1 MKEDQPVIIIMSVL
15 DKLPITFWE
24 EIQTDYKKYKKG
36 GISLDEC
43 FERQRELS
51 LLQIEKIK
59 KEQEMKFEKNK
70 RAEAIFE
77 KIKARSLE
85 KVKKKEREA
94 NNLQSDNDSNTKKDS
109 VPDAKVDVKAEE
121 SKSSQNQNKPSA
133 TYNCE
138 ECEKNGKSFNSN
150 VLKLYENHI
159 HMKHSNYKPF
169 KCEQDKCGYT
179 THKKGNLNKHLTI
192 HKEWTLEL
200 ELSF

>member
-1 MKEDQPVIIIMSVL
+1 MIIIMSVL

-36 GISLDEC
+36 GISLEEC

-59 KEQEMKFEKNK
+59 KEQEMKVEKNK

-94 NNLQSDNDSNTKKDS
+94 NNLQSDNDSTNKKDS
-109 VPDAKVDVKAEE
+109 VPDVKAEE
-121 SKSSQNQNKPSA
+121 SKSSQNQSKPSA

-169 KCEQDKCGYT
+169 KCEQDNCGYT

-192 HKEWTLEL
+192 HKE
-200 ELSF
+200 

>member
-121 SKSSQNQNKPSA
+121 SKSNQNQSKPSA

-200 ELSF
+200 EL